1 MDSMQTSPGISAV
14 ERKALEGLTADL
26 RRVFGERLLSVCAY
40 GLAKRGDGA
49 PLSALALVERLGFD
63 DLAACAPLATDWR
76 RHGLNV
82 PLLLE
87 REEFHRTL
95 DVFPLE
101 YGDIIARHVVIA
113 GQDPFGG
120 AQVSPAD
127 FRRAIELQAKSHLIH
142 LREGF
147 VESQGNPDA
156 VGRLVA
162 ASAASFRALLENIGR
177 LDDEGDDDVA
187 GTAERQIGISAS
199 LVREVLSA
207 STRGTIADP
216 TELLARYIAAAERI
230 WEFVDA
236 WR

>member
-1 MDSMQTSPGISAV
+1 MSALSMSAS
-14 ERKALEGLTADL
+14 ERRALEMLAADL
-26 RRVFGERLLSVCAY
+26 DRVFARRLLSVCAY
-40 GLAKRGDGA
+40 GLESRDEGA
-49 PLSALALVERLGFD
+49 PITALALVERLDFD
-63 DLAACAPLATDWR
+63 DLAACAPLARDWK

-101 YGDIIARHVVIA
+101 YGDIIAHHVVIA
-113 GQDPFGG
+113 GADPFVG

-127 FRRAIELQAKSHLIH
+127 LRRAVELQAKSHLIH

-147 VESQGNPDA
+147 IESQGEPAA
-156 VGRLVA
+156 VSRLIA
-162 ASAASFRALLENIGR
+162 ASAIPLRTLLQNIAR
-177 LDDEGDDDVA
+177 LDGEATGDPA
-187 GTAERQIGISAS
+187 ETAERQIGIPATVVRDVLGSA
-199 LVREVLSA
+199 A
-207 STRGTIADP
+207 RGTIADP
-216 TELLARYIAAAERI
+216 TELLARYVQAAERI